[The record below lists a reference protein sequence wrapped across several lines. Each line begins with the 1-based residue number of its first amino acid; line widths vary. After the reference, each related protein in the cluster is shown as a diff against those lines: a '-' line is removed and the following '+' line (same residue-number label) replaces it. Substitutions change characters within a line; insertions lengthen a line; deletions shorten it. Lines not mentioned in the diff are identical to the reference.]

1 MRLHCDMCVQ
11 VVQCAISLFAAIP
24 STFVHPFNFL
34 VTTAGTLMLLGTGNG
49 DERVDLDR
57 FNELSENR
65 EQFVVELT
73 VVAGAVYGGM

>member
-1 MRLHCDMCVQ
+1 
-11 VVQCAISLFAAIP
+11 
-24 STFVHPFNFL
+24 
-34 VTTAGTLMLLGTGNG
+34 MLLGTGNG